1 MDAVSLTF
9 SFVRSARRLEELVAN
24 DAWLMGVL
32 RAVRTLDLPNWVVGA
47 GVIRNLV
54 WDHLHGLPRTPPKD
68 VDVAFFDAG
77 DVTRA
82 RDRALEVQLSA
93 LDAAVPWEVT
103 NQAGVHLWYERRFGA
118 SIRPITSIED
128 AISRWPE
135 TATAVGVTLGAAGDL
150 DVIAPYGLDDLLG
163 MVLRRNPKQV
173 TRAYFL
179 ERAERKR
186 IAERWPH
193 VAILDE

>member
-1 MDAVSLTF
+1 MTF